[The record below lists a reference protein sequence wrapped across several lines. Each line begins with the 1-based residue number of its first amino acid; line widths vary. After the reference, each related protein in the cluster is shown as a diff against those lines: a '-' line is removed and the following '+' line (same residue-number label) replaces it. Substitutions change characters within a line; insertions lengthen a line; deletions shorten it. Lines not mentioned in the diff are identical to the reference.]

1 MTAMLVIER
10 LFFIYKSIHVA
21 VLREVVHR
29 ARPRAGCLLRQTFLL
44 PRSSYTVRVLCHEL
58 VVFLALRLLS
68 DRSREADGLGV
79 RRNGGLDS
87 LLINSGRTESV
98 GQVEVASI
106 AAQIDRFLMI
116 HKHVVAV
123 TLVNV
128 SLGIVT
134 LLAVSLSDG
143 SCVTRRLMIIV
154 VDDLLSLFLLPVA

>member
-1 MTAMLVIER
+1 M
-10 LFFIYKSIHVA
+10 IY
-21 VLREVVHR
+21 
-29 ARPRAGCLLRQTFLL
+29 T
-44 PRSSYTVRVLCHEL
+44 
-58 VVFLALRLLS
+58 
-68 DRSREADGLGV
+68 
-79 RRNGGLDS
+79 
-87 LLINSGRTESV
+87 GRTESV

-143 SCVTRRLMIIV
+143 SCVARRLMIIV